1 MQGRWSG
8 IQIYNPGA
16 ESTNHYDVTR
26 YLNWRNVSSLCLDP
40 SQDCGLDV
48 YAQFLGDDGK
58 VKAPNKNCH
67 IAPFPVNS
75 GGSIIMSKIATGC
88 SGEGFKDLPLTLPTT
103 HHDKT
108 YFTHQS
114 KQISCIRMAL
124 IVDFVELEKKMYES
138 FIKESLYQIL

>member
-75 GGSIIMSKIATGC
+75 GGLLS
-88 SGEGFKDLPLTLPTT
+88 
-103 HHDKT
+103 
-108 YFTHQS
+108 
-114 KQISCIRMAL
+114 
-124 IVDFVELEKKMYES
+124 
-138 FIKESLYQIL
+138 